1 PALPTPTPVPTA
13 APALTATPAQAAAA
27 TVENQSEGQFQQ
39 IVVITPEPSAAFPID
54 AIPTEAV
61 TAVPMPLPQP
71 APSPLPWIG
80 LGMVIAGVLLAGAL
94 LWRRLKHPQKL
105 TAPVIDEDLGATE
118 PLESAGPALQ
128 VGTAQH
134 IGTREEQEDAL
145 CCSDFRNPEI
155 LYAKG
160 VFAAVADGVG
170 GMSDGQLASTTAAR
184 GLLSRFTQ
192 QDGAEDGAQR
202 VLRLVAAAHQDVL
215 DMNQSRAQPCG
226 STLVCALVVGNRLH
240 FASVGDS
247 RILLYRAGGVLQLNR
262 EHTLGAEMDVQIGLG
277 QCPAEEI
284 PERRRKAITAFLG
297 KEGLKQIDR
306 NVNPLRLLPGDR
318 VLLMSDGVFGT
329 LSEEEILAAQRWE
342 PADAAAEMVRR
353 VEAHK
358 RTHQDNATVVIL
370 GYNGGED
377 R

>member
-1 PALPTPTPVPTA
+1 
-13 APALTATPAQAAAA
+13 
-27 TVENQSEGQFQQ
+27 
-39 IVVITPEPSAAFPID
+39 
-54 AIPTEAV
+54 
-61 TAVPMPLPQP
+61 M
-71 APSPLPWIG
+71 
-80 LGMVIAGVLLAGAL
+80 
-94 LWRRLKHPQKL
+94 
-105 TAPVIDEDLGATE
+105 
-118 PLESAGPALQ
+118 
-128 VGTAQH
+128 GTAQH

-145 CCSDFRNPEI
+145 CCSEYRNPE
-155 LYAKG
+155 LLSTRG

-192 QDGAEDGAQR
+192 QDAAEDGAQR

-215 DMNQSRAQPCG
+215 EMNAGRAQPCG
-226 STLVCALVVGNRLH
+226 STLVCALVVGDRLY

-262 EHTLGAEMDVQIGLG
+262 DHVLGAEMDVQIGLG
-277 QCPAEEI
+277 QRPAEEI

-297 KEGLKQIDR
+297 KEGLRQIDR

-342 PADAAAEMVRR
+342 PAEAAAEMVRR

-370 GYNGGED
+370 GYNGGEQS
-377 R
+377 